1 MEEEIKPVDRVILYQ
16 LITHNGMI
24 PISIGGNCYMKRWT
38 EYVGVSQETHFF
50 DYIGT
55 RGYSLY
61 QLLARDFQ
69 GLFDYQKYGVKR
81 ILQEPPGTFVSHH
94 TYFLSFAHSFPGN
107 ALTPIAFQRFSSQYT
122 RRLGRLKEILRGGS
136 GRPVLFLRLEESKE
150 RYDDPYYRDMSQGI
164 GEFEYLRRFSGLLRE
179 KYPQLHYKILFV
191 NSLPEYAD
199 KGPVYLEE
207 DRIAMIPKG
216 GIDPNHWSTC
226 HIDLSKIILQH
237 YSFIHQI
244 ITGWW

>member
-1 MEEEIKPVDRVILYQ
+1 MEEEIKPVDRVLLYQ
-16 LITHNGMI
+16 LITHKGMI

-61 QLLARDFQ
+61 QLLVRDFRD
-69 GLFDYQKYGVKR
+69 LFDYQKYGVMR

-107 ALTPIAFQRFSSQYT
+107 ILTPFAFQRFSSQYL
-122 RRLGRLKEILRGGS
+122 RRLARLKEILRGG
-136 GRPVLFLRLEESKE
+136 GTGKVPVLFLRLEESKE
-150 RYDDPYYRDMSQGI
+150 RYDDPYYRDVSEGI

-179 KYPQLHYKILFV
+179 KYPRLNYKILFV
-191 NSLPEYAD
+191 QSLPDYAE
-199 KGPVYLEE
+199 GPVYLEK
-207 DRIAMIPKG
+207 DRIITIPKG
-216 GIDPNHWSTC
+216 DVDPNHWSTC
-226 HIDLSKIILQH
+226 HLDLSKIILQH

-244 ITGWW
+244 VTG